1 VAAWAAAFGGAHCAG
16 VTRDHNPDNFSL
28 AAPPAVNAGP
38 PGSGAENGA
47 LGSRGG
53 ASEPLPGRR
62 GGDLMASRIAARQKT
77 LVTTAQL
84 RECGL
89 SDDAVRHRL
98 ETGRLH
104 VVFRGVY
111 SMGCGELPPLARE
124 LAALL
129 ACGERTFVSHRSAA
143 FVWGMI
149 PSGPREVEV
158 SVVGR
163 CCKSRKEMRVHRIS
177 AIDRRE
183 LRRHEGL
190 WISAPARTLLEIA
203 GTSTPGELADAVT
216 AGVAKRLL
224 TPVDVEAVRKR
235 HAGRRG
241 AARLAAAIGEE
252 AAATITRSQ
261 AEKAF
266 WKLIR
271 DARLVRP
278 LANQPLGPYV
288 PDFMWPKERV
298 IVELDSYQFH
308 GGPGAFENDRE
319 KDLAYRD
326 AGFDVLRPT
335 RNHVVHQ
342 PMRVLAMV
350 VRALARD

>member
-1 VAAWAAAFGGAHCAG
+1 VA
-16 VTRDHNPDNFSL
+16 RDHTPDKFSI
-28 AAPPAVNAGP
+28 APPSAVNAGS
-38 PGSGAENGA
+38 PGSGADNGS
-47 LGSRGG
+47 LGARGG
-53 ASEPLPGRR
+53 ASEPLTGRR
-62 GGDLMASRIAARQKT
+62 GGGDLAASRIAARQKT
-77 LVTTAQL
+77 LVTTPQL
-84 RECGL
+84 LACGL
-89 SDDAVRHRL
+89 SDDAVSHRL
-98 ETGRLH
+98 GTGRLH

-129 ACGERTFVSHRSAA
+129 ACGGHSFVSHRSAA

-149 PSGPREVEV
+149 EAPPPEVEV

-163 CCKSRKEMRVHRIS
+163 CCKSRKGLHVHRLQT
-177 AIDRRE
+177 IDKRE

-190 WISAPARTLLEIA
+190 WISSPARALLEIA
-203 GTSTPGELADAVT
+203 ATSPADELADAVT

-224 TPVDVEAVRKR
+224 TPRDIETVRER
-235 HAGRRG
+235 NAGRRG
-241 AARLAAAIGEE
+241 AARLAAVIGDET
-252 AAATITRSQ
+252 AAAITRSQ

-271 DARLVRP
+271 DARLPRP
-278 LANQPLGPYV
+278 VANQPLGPYV
-288 PDFMWPKERV
+288 PDFMWPDERL

-308 GGPGAFENDRE
+308 GGPGAFQNDHE
-319 KDLAYRD
+319 KDLVYRD

-342 PMRVLAMV
+342 PMRVLVMV
-350 VRALARD
+350 VRALARRAAA